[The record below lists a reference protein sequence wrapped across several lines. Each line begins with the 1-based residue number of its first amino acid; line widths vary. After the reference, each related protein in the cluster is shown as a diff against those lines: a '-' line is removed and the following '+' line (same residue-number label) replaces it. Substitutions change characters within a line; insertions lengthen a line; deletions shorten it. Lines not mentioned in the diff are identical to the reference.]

1 MNAVYCF
8 KQLIG
13 TAISIKSSNKILYPS
28 ITICTKK
35 SDSPLDYPPELNET
49 LIGAYYRGPDGTWQE
64 VSLSF
69 SDVENRTKTYA
80 HYALWNIEDDFEV
93 RVEVGCHFKHQ

>member
-28 ITICTKK
+28 ITICTEK

-49 LIGAYYRGPDGTWQE
+49 LIGRGC
-64 VSLSF
+64 
-69 SDVENRTKTYA
+69 
-80 HYALWNIEDDFEV
+80 
-93 RVEVGCHFKHQ
+93 VEVLAVMEVDDTIKKKALNYLMFLKRK

>member
-8 KQLIG
+8 KKLIG

-28 ITICTKK
+28 ITICTPTAFA
-35 SDSPLDYPPELNET
+35 SDSPPLDYPPELNET
-49 LIGAYYRGPDGTWQE
+49 LIGAYYRAPDGTWQE
-64 VSLSF
+64 VSPLF

-80 HYALWNIEDDFEV
+80 HYTLWNMEDDFLV
-93 RVEVGCHFKHQ
+93 RV